1 MTSCEFARLV
11 APVVPRTRWHALAL
25 AGGFVLCVGV
35 AFSADSGRA
44 AYPGANQVP
53 YSQPD
58 WQRFQTQPDPRAP
71 EDEAQ
76 GSVTAN
82 GTRVPVRDECS
93 FPVESRNL
101 FSEVDQVASGPDGT
115 PMPLDYTDGKRVT
128 SEGRNA
134 IRGQNTWLLWSGGN
148 EAFLGWLHQHN
159 YGLVDFLV
167 LLDSR
172 KRESRFKDVGL
183 INQPGMTAQKDPA
196 KRILGLYLD
205 IADGDR
211 VLLQP
216 PKVDVDGKPRPE
228 PNCIP
233 RASRSDR
240 QESEPPADANDRAL
254 YQEVLGKLPK
264 DGVDPDVYGYPSGV
278 VGLRLVPNPDF
289 FANTKDAARARRD
302 WQERVVESKDDAYY
316 WEPAIN
322 ADPKLVRPFRVGMS
336 CAFCHLAPHPLK
348 PPKNKEAPDWENL
361 SSTIGNQY
369 WRPEKVLSNLLRESN
384 FIYHVIASQLPGTVD
399 TSLVST
405 DQINNPNTINA
416 MFDIPARLTRAMSN
430 AAELQS
436 PPNLLSF
443 SVEEH
448 GAEANPRHVPRFLL
462 DGADSIGVFASL
474 SRVYLNIGT
483 FSQEWVRLHNPVI
496 GFKPQRP
503 FSVATMKANSVYWRA
518 TEHRIPYLVAFFTY
532 RGATTQQFVTAPMKL
547 AHLPEG
553 RKKLDAERDDAA
565 RGREVFLR
573 NCAVCHSSKQP
584 PGFKLEFSSEWAK
597 AKNAGA
603 NLTLPTD
610 FGDWELFRRS
620 PAYGE
625 YVKLILREAG
635 KGGPE
640 EFFEDNYLS
649 TDIRIPVTLVGT
661 NSARSMGTNGMR
673 GQVWDNFSSETYKNL
688 PSVGAVRF
696 YNPYSGAQVDAWG
709 NNDAYVAPGGGPGYY
724 RPSSLISIWA
734 TAPFLHTNAL
744 GNYDKDN
751 PDPSVEGRLKAFD
764 DAIDKLLWKDKRS
777 DDRDREKSAGF
788 DRKNFAEGDPGL
800 IYRTPNETWIAFPAK
815 VIRPLLE
822 GVVGPTV
829 LAVAWW
835 AGIAVVVLLGVLAI
849 RGRPSQAGL
858 VLIVVAIVLGIGL
871 LLTRLDKLYWALW
884 GLPAL
889 ALAGTLWFW
898 SGLGREQRRAP
909 RIMARVVLGS
919 LCILSLAGV
928 LAARQFVDG
937 KQGDLRVGPIPRGT
951 PVNLV
956 MNLNPQAPPDVVI
969 DAASGLVRGILR
981 ARGSGLEDAA
991 KLKEFA
997 DEAAEPLLRAS
1008 KCPDFVLDRGHWF
1021 AEGLSDTDKLN
1032 LKAFLK
1038 TL

>member
-11 APVVPRTRWHALAL
+11 APVVPRTPWHALAL
-25 AGGFVLCVGV
+25 AGGLVLCVGV

-44 AYPGANQVP
+44 AYPGANHVP

-58 WQRFQTQPDPRAP
+58 WQRFQAQPDPRAP
-71 EDEAQ
+71 KDEAQ
-76 GSVTAN
+76 GGVTAN

-101 FSEVDQVASGPDGT
+101 FSAVDQVASGPDGT
-115 PMPLDYTDGKRVT
+115 PVPLDYTDGKHVT
-128 SEGRNA
+128 PEGRNA

-148 EAFLGWLHQHN
+148 EAFLGWLHQNN

-172 KRESRFKDVGL
+172 KRESRFKDAGL
-183 INQPGMTAQKDPA
+183 INQPGMTAQTDRT

-211 VLLQP
+211 ILLNP
-216 PKVDVDGKPRPE
+216 PKADVDGEPRSA
-228 PNCIP
+228 PNCITRAP
-233 RASRSDR
+233 RSA
-240 QESEPPADANDRAL
+240 QQASEPPADEKDREL
-254 YQEVLGKLPK
+254 YEKAFRSLGTLPN
-264 DGVDPDVYGYPSGV
+264 DGVDPDVYGHPSGV
-278 VGLRLVPNPDF
+278 VGLRLVRNPDF
-289 FANTKDAARARRD
+289 FADTKDAARARRD
-302 WQERVVESKDDAYY
+302 WEERVVKPDQDPYYEES
-316 WEPAIN
+316 AIN

-348 PPKNKEAPDWENL
+348 PPRNKEAPDWENL

-369 WRPEKVLSNLLRESN
+369 WRPEKVLSNLLPERN

-405 DQINNPNTINA
+405 DQINNANTINA
-416 MFDIPARLTRAMSN
+416 MFDMPARLKRAMSN
-430 AAELQS
+430 AAEPQS
-436 PPNLLSF
+436 PANLLSP

-448 GAEANPRHVPRFLL
+448 EAGVNPRHVPRFLL

-518 TEHRIPYLVAFFTY
+518 TEQRIPYLVAFFTY
-532 RGATTQQFVTAPMKL
+532 RSPTTKQFVTAPMKL
-547 AHLPEG
+547 AHVPEG
-553 RKKLDAERDDAA
+553 RAKLDAERDDAA
-565 RGREVFLR
+565 RGREIFLR

-584 PGFKLEFSSEWAK
+584 PGFGLEFSSEWAE
-597 AKNAGA
+597 AKSAGA
-603 NLTLPTD
+603 SLTLPTD

-620 PAYGE
+620 LAYGE

-635 KGGPE
+635 KGRPE

-649 TDIRIPVTLVGT
+649 TDVRVPVTLVGT

-673 GQVWDNFSSETYKNL
+673 GQVWDNFSSEMYKNL

-696 YNPYSGAQVDAWG
+696 YNPYSGAPVDAWG
-709 NNDAYVAPGGGPGYY
+709 NNDAYVAPRGGPGYY
-724 RPSSLISIWA
+724 RPPSLISLWA

-751 PDPSVEGRLKAFD
+751 PDPSVAGRLKAFD
-764 DAIDKLLWKDKRS
+764 DAIDKLLWKHKRS

-788 DRKNFAEGDPGL
+788 DRKNFAAGDPGL
-800 IYRTPNETWIAFPAK
+800 IYRTPHETWIEFPAK

-835 AGIAVVVLLGVLAI
+835 AGIAVVVILGVLAI

-871 LLTRLDKLYWALW
+871 LLTRLDKLHWVLW
-884 GLPAL
+884 GLPVL
-889 ALAGTLWFW
+889 ALAGSFWFW
-898 SGLGREQRRAP
+898 TGRAQRRS
-909 RIMARVVLGS
+909 ARVVLGL
-919 LCILSLAGV
+919 LCALSLAGV
-928 LAARQFVDG
+928 LAARAFVDG
-937 KQGDLRVGPIPRGT
+937 RLGDLQIGPIPRGT

-956 MNLNPQAPPDVVI
+956 MNLNPQAPPDAI
-969 DAASGLVRGILR
+969 LDAAGGLVRGLLR

-991 KLKEFA
+991 KLKVFE

-1008 KCPDFVLDRGHWF
+1008 KCPDLVLDRGHWF
-1021 AEGLSDTDKLN
+1021 GEGLSDTDKLD